1 MSAEWGILKE
11 SMLAAPEP
19 SEPTRV
25 DERAARSSP
34 SGWSEELGRFGS
46 EPWRLPG
53 FGESGPKCGVWYPDN
68 VCSECG
74 HVDMNAHKCGR
85 RTCPDCWSMWAKEA
99 SVRATVRVQ
108 GFRYVHDFKQVVHAT
123 VSPTE
128 GDIMT
133 EREFYKGKKKAA
145 EIAQEKGFKGC
156 AVVAHPW
163 RVTDEAKEMYRAVDR
178 DVGIWVWLRRNYTE
192 SEIKQLIYWSPH
204 YHIIGP
210 STPDMEPASDSDE
223 WVYKFIRSVKPMG
236 GASDR
241 EAHEDVYGAFR
252 YLLSHTGWPE
262 GETKQAITW
271 YGDLANAVFVE
282 DATEDWQIQKP
293 SEGVRNSIQR
303 HTEEVA
309 GVSVEEDDGA
319 GVEDARDDEGDCP
332 CEDCDGVLID
342 VLDVERYLRHNE
354 PPPDVARV
362 MTTCYEWRLGR
373 LQLPPGLK
381 RPSTEEDARRALDHL
396 L

>member
-1 MSAEWGILKE
+1 MK
-11 SMLAAPEP
+11 
-19 SEPTRV
+19 
-25 DERAARSSP
+25 
-34 SGWSEELGRFGS
+34 
-46 EPWRLPG
+46 
-53 FGESGPKCGVWYPDN
+53 PKRC
-68 VCSECG
+68 
-74 HVDMNAHKCGR
+74 
-85 RTCPDCWSMWAKEA
+85 
-99 SVRATVRVQ
+99 
-108 GFRYVHDFKQVVHAT
+108 
-123 VSPTE
+123 
-128 GDIMT
+128 I
-133 EREFYKGKKKAA
+133 
-145 EIAQEKGFKGC
+145 
-156 AVVAHPW
+156 
-163 RVTDEAKEMYRAVDR
+163 AVDR

-319 GVEDARDDEGDCP
+319 SVEDARDDEGDCP